1 MLAPIATLAFFVSLW
16 LAAKWA
22 LDMISEDGAKIAAAL
37 AGRSMLAFPPQ
48 SVRPLS
54 VRYQP
59 RAGSAHRP
67 MRAQPEWR
75 AAA

>member
-1 MLAPIATLAFFVSLW
+1 MLAPLATLAFLTAIW
-16 LAAKWA
+16 LAAKWL
-22 LDMISEDGAKIAAAL
+22 LDTIAEDGGKIAAAL
-37 AGRSMLAFPPQ
+37 AGKSMLA
-48 SVRPLS
+48 RPVQTVMPVS

-59 RAGSAHRP
+59 RAGSVRRP